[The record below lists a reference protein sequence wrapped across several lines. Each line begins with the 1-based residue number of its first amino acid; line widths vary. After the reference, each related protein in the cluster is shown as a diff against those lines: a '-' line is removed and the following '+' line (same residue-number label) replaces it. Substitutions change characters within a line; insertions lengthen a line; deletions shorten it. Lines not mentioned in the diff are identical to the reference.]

1 MASTKNPNYET
12 RSLANNLKSKNQ
24 ELSSLFM
31 THRINAMHALIKF
44 PEIYSIRLRSY
55 GPDTKWDVRTDR
67 HIVSINGMHALIKF
81 PEYIP
86 YGLGFMARTRSG
98 TYGRTDGR
106 TDRRT
111 FGTDRGNT

>member
-1 MASTKNPNYET
+1 MALTQIPNYET

-31 THRINAMHALIKF
+31 THRIN
-44 PEIYSIRLRSY
+44 
-55 GPDTKWDVRTDR
+55 V
-67 HIVSINGMHALIKF
+67 MHALIKF

-86 YGLGFMARTRSG
+86 YGLGVMAQTRSG

-106 TDRRT
+106 TDGRSGWT
-111 FGTDRGNT
+111 GVILNALLLFFE